1 MHHVDAQ
8 LQLSNLGSWL
18 TRTDRQKDYS
28 FWLIFT
34 HIGWYG
40 RNIRMANISAWILE
54 QIQLSSWANIIYNCN
69 KYNLRTNSTGSEIA
83 VRQRARNCTNSLLTA
98 PLLIWLLLLLLSL
111 LISQLISLLQL
122 LHLSALLKHL
132 IHLSIIVHLK
142 DRFSQQNIS
151 IKLDKY
157 SSLLLRPI
165 ADPIN
170 QSSLSFLKKMD
181 QISLDLQ

>member
-40 RNIRMANISAWILE
+40 RNIRIADISAWILA
-54 QIQLSSWANIIYNCN
+54 QIQLSSLANIIYNCN

-83 VRQRARNCTNSLLTA
+83 VRQRARNCTIKFTARCSSA
-98 PLLIWLLLLLLSL
+98 PLSAHSAPLSAHL
-111 LISQLISLLQL
+111 SAHLSALSHCSISQLHLLISLLCSNIWSIYPL
-122 LHLSALLKHL
+122 LFIWK
-132 IHLSIIVHLK
+132 IDFPNKI
-142 DRFSQQNIS
+142 
-151 IKLDKY
+151 
-157 SSLLLRPI
+157 
-165 ADPIN
+165 
-170 QSSLSFLKKMD
+170 
-181 QISLDLQ
+181 